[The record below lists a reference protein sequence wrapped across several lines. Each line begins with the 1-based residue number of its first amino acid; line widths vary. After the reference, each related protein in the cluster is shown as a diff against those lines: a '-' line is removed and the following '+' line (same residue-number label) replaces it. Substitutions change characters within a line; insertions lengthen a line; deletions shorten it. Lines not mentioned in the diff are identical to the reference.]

1 MHLLLRSLL
10 TAAAAGLLSLPAL
23 AQAPMAMP
31 GDVPRIKII
40 RNHRPGHFQLADG
53 RWQAGELYYD
63 GGEWVS
69 VRQPG
74 VDGRREYLP
83 QDLRRFVI
91 KADTF
96 GVVDGYGPADRQG
109 STGVFG
115 QELYRTPFHTLF
127 SYRESEGSMAVTL
140 VQPVGGAAVSVPQ
153 GRKSFTTVMLRVFG
167 DCPALAE
174 DIRRGKLGPQ
184 HLKRIM
190 ATYAQWR
197 RTGGAADKS

>member
-1 MHLLLRSLL
+1 MHTLIRSLII
-10 TAAAAGLLSLPAL
+10 AAAAGLLSLPAL
-23 AQAPMAMP
+23 AQGPGMMTSTMP
-31 GDVPRIKII
+31 RLHLV
-40 RNHRPGHFQLADG
+40 RNHRPGSFQLADG
-53 RWQAGELYYD
+53 RWQTGELYYE
-63 GGEWVS
+63 GGEWMS

-96 GVVDGYGPADRQG
+96 GIIDGYGPADRQG

-115 QELYRTPFHTLF
+115 QELYRTPYHTLF
-127 SYRESEGSMAVTL
+127 SYREAEGSNLAMTL
-140 VQPVGGAAVSVPQ
+140 VQPVGGAAVSIPQ
-153 GRKSFTTVMLRVFG
+153 GRKAFTTAMLRVFG

-174 DIRRGKLGPQ
+174 DIRRGRLGPQ

-197 RTGGAADKS
+197 RTGGAAG